1 MTYIND
7 KLKLRSIQNAI
18 FNYVLEGKK
27 LVAIKTVKQY
37 YESLKDLHPT
47 AYILGEKVENVHEHP
62 LIKHMTAAVA
72 KTYEMENDPEG
83 KKYMVTQSDLINE
96 EVSRFLKFYKS
107 PDDLLAKVRMLK
119 FLAQNIGGCYM
130 RCTGMDA
137 ISSVGIEV
145 YNCDQKYGTKYFDR
159 LVEFVKLMQKNDY
172 VVFSGVTD
180 VKGDRSLRPSQQK
193 DPDMYLHIVDRNNDG
208 IVVRGAKIHQTG
220 SLCAHWGIVV
230 PTREMRE
237 ADKDYAVCFA
247 FPTDTEGVIHVY
259 GRGTLEARALQ
270 GCDLGNVEFSKF
282 APMVLFQ
289 DVFIPWDNVF
299 LNGEYEYAGNMVRN
313 FGNYH
318 RHSHGGCKCGVGDV
332 LIGAAATASD
342 YNGLGTDPTAPG
354 YNGLSRVSHINNK
367 LAEMLKVTEAIYG
380 CSIAASVE
388 STPTPSGIYTVDAV
402 LSNTSKLYEG
412 KELAEVIR
420 LMIEIAGGMVADI
433 PSAQDFANP
442 EIGPLLDKYLKG
454 VDGVS
459 TDDRVRIFRLIEK
472 LAFESRDIVSNIHGA
487 GSPETHRMTILRN
500 ADIEAKKKLA
510 KKLAGIQE

>member
-1 MTYIND
+1 M
-7 KLKLRSIQNAI
+7 
-18 FNYVLEGKK
+18 
-27 LVAIKTVKQY
+27 AIKTPEQY

-47 AYILGEKVENVHEHP
+47 AYILGEKVDNPTEHP

-72 KTYEMENDPEG
+72 ETYKMENDPEG
-83 KKYMVTQSDLINE
+83 RKHLVTKSDLIGE
-96 EVSRFLKFYKS
+96 DVSRFVSFYKS
-107 PDDLLAKVRMLK
+107 PEDLMAKVRMLK
-119 FLAQNIGGCYM
+119 FLSQRIGGCYM

-137 ISSVGIEV
+137 INAVGIEV
-145 YNCDQKYGTKYFDR
+145 YNCDKKHGTEYWPR
-159 LVEFVKLMQKNDY
+159 LLEFVKMVQKNDF

-193 DPDMYLHIVDRNNDG
+193 DPDMYLHVVDRNKEG

-220 SLCAHWGIVV
+220 SMCAHWALVV

-237 ADKDYAVCFA
+237 DDKDYAVCFA
-247 FPTDTEGVIHVY
+247 IPNDAKGLIHVY
-259 GRGTLEARALQ
+259 GRGTLEAQPLQ
-270 GCDLGNVEFSKF
+270 GCDLGNAEFSK
-282 APMVLFQ
+282 ASPMVIFD
-289 DVFIPWDNVF
+289 DVFVPWENVF
-299 LNGEYEYAGNMVRN
+299 LCGEYEYAGDMVRN

-332 LIGAAATASD
+332 LIGAAATAAEYS
-342 YNGLGTDPTAPG
+342 GLAKVT
-354 YNGLSRVSHINNK
+354 HIKNK
-367 LAEMLKVTEAIYG
+367 YAEMLKTTEAIYG

-388 STPTPSGIYTVDAV
+388 SEETPSGIYTVDPV

-420 LMIEIAGGMVADI
+420 MMIEIAGGMTTDL
-433 PSAQDFANP
+433 PSDKDFAHP
-442 EIGPLLDKYLKG
+442 EIGPMLKKYLKG

-459 TDDRVRIFRLIEK
+459 TEDRVKIFRFIEK

-500 ADIEAKKKLA
+500 SNIEEKKNFA
-510 KKLAGIQE
+510 KKLAGIKTA

>member
-1 MTYIND
+1 M
-7 KLKLRSIQNAI
+7 
-18 FNYVLEGKK
+18 
-27 LVAIKTVKQY
+27 AIKTPAQY
-37 YESLKDLHPT
+37 YESLKDLHPA
-47 AYILGEKVENVHEHP
+47 AYILGEKVENVFEHP
-62 LIKHMTAAVA
+62 LIKHMKASVA
-72 KTYEMENDPEG
+72 KTFELENDEEG
-83 KKYMVTQSDLINE
+83 RKHLVTKSDLIDE
-96 EVSRFLKFYKS
+96 EVSRFLKFYTS
-107 PDDLLAKVRMLK
+107 PEDLLAKVRMLK

-137 ISSVGIEV
+137 ISSVGIEA
-145 YNCDQKYGTKYFDR
+145 YNCDQKYGTNYWKR
-159 LVEFVKLMQKNDY
+159 LVEFVTLMQKNDY
-172 VVFSGVTD
+172 VLFSGVTD
-180 VKGDRSLRPSQQK
+180 VKGDRSMRPSQQK
-193 DPDMYLHIVDRNNDG
+193 DPDMYLHVVDRNNDG

-237 ADKDYAVCFA
+237 EDKDYAVCFA
-247 FPTDTEGVIHVY
+247 FPADSDGVIHVY
-259 GRGTLEARALQ
+259 GRGTLESRAIE

-282 APMVLFQ
+282 APMVIFQ
-289 DVFIPWDNVF
+289 DVFVPWERVF
-299 LNGEYEYAGNMVRN
+299 LCGEYEYAGNMVRN

-332 LIGAAATASD
+332 LIGAAATAAD
-342 YNGLGTDPTAPG
+342 YNGLP
-354 YNGLSRVSHINNK
+354 NVSHINNK

-388 STPTPSGIYTVDAV
+388 SVETPSGIYNVDPV

-420 LMIEIAGGMVADI
+420 MMIEIAGGMVADV
-433 PSAQDFANP
+433 PSDKDFAHP
-442 EIGPLLDKYLKG
+442 EIGPLLHKYLKG

-459 TDDRVRIFRLIEK
+459 TEDRVRIFRLIEK

-500 ADIEAKKKLA
+500 SNIEAKKKLA
-510 KKLAGIQE
+510 KKLAGIDEK